1 MDIHVVSTL
10 TTDDEDRIADVLAVA
25 LADLL
30 DGLPIG
36 YALRIETTGAKVI
49 QRTNLDTANISGF
62 LGLVAPAQQLQ

>member
-10 TTDDEDRIADVLAVA
+10 TTEDEDRIADVLAVA

-36 YALRIETTGAKVI
+36 YALRIETTGTKVI
-49 QRTNLDTANISGF
+49 QRTNLEIANIADF
-62 LGLVAPAQQLQ
+62 PLLGVPDQQLQ

>member
-30 DGLPIG
+30 DGLPIS
-36 YALRIETTGAKVI
+36 YALRIETIGAKVI
-49 QRTNLDTANISGF
+49 QRTNLEIPNISE
-62 LGLVAPAQQLQ
+62 LPLLVPGQQLQ